1 MTTQHH
7 PQPGHELRRARAHE
21 GDRVQQ
27 DHDKGGHQGGHGKA
41 PSPVDIQKA
50 LKGMD
55 YPASKDEVVQC
66 AERSHADG
74 VVLDMLRRIPERQ
87 YETPASVSKEVGKLM

>member
-1 MTTQHH
+1 MTSQHH
-7 PQPGHELRRARAHE
+7 PHTGHELSRARAHE

-50 LKGMD
+50 RSART
-55 YPASKDEVVQC
+55 PTASCSTCCD
-66 AERSHADG
+66 AFPSGSTRRRRRYRRRS
-74 VVLDMLRRIPERQ
+74 
-87 YETPASVSKEVGKLM
+87 AS

>member
-1 MTTQHH
+1 MTSRH
-7 PQPGHELRRARAHE
+7 PHTGHELSHARAHE

-27 DHDKGGHQGGHGKA
+27 DHDKGGHQSGHGKA

-55 YPASKDEVVQC
+55 YPASKEDVIQC
-66 AERSHADG
+66 AQRSHADDS
-74 VVLDMLRRIPERQ
+74 VLEMLKRIPERE
-87 YETPASVSKEVGKLM
+87 YGTPASVSKEVGKLM